1 MSMLVAGITG
11 FLNERVK
18 MGDEERQ
25 AQADLKT
32 AEAER
37 KKDAMKLVAKLV
49 STKDLMTPAFIES
62 GYFQKNLTA
71 AGFKTEDVTGF
82 ATKMADVDASF
93 NYGSV
98 KFQKPNK
105 KWDEDTRGDNQLR
118 AGDTWL
124 RYFNNVFADKQKR
137 EELLSE
143 LDKNPLAK
151 QKWIG
156 QLTKFSNYY
165 VDGQLQKKMETGS
178 GDTKFRSPDIMF
190 PVLFNNL
197 PSKPAINVD
206 EKVKNAAAE
215 RGEIKDPST
224 ALVFTFTAPD
234 GEQRKEPFDYTT
246 TELNSITAMATRAGF
261 SDVQEYIKEFP
272 DKIRAETAEE
282 AYDILLTS
290 ADYHS
295 KGYQQLNLTGGGSE
309 AMRVSLGNDLKE
321 DFGGDPYLE
330 AQSLLPLV
338 TIREDKKNESARR
351 KAKANTS
358 QFVVDNTYEV
368 QLAPPE
374 DYFERN
380 KLNRSKIMDQY
391 EASNTALAQ
400 LKKLR
405 GFLTDD
411 MTPTGLKAAIQK
423 AGFGIAGESGQID
436 QFFGNL
442 EEGTTSQN
450 LIQGAIDKGFLSKDV
465 ATNLSTIDSL
475 KLSLAAQMARAV
487 DPSGRLSNQDFEIQL
502 QRLGATGLFT
512 SKIQAGASLDQVIED
527 FQRTQRRLV
536 LLNEV
541 ATEPN
546 FGIREARLLKA
557 DRIARSALNAAYR
570 AGSTSVSQ
578 ASSTDAPAP
587 RTDLTLDSDIGLYT
601 DGESYFKDA
610 AGTQQVSD
618 EEVMKAMGAT

>member
-11 FLNERVK
+11 FLSERVK

-37 KKDAMKLVAKLV
+37 KKDAMKLVATLV
-49 STKDLMTPAFIES
+49 ADKDFIES
-62 GYFQKNLTA
+62 GGMGTKYFQQNLTA
-71 AGFKTEDVTGF
+71 AGYKTEDFTGI
-82 ATKMADVDASF
+82 ANQMADVDASF
-93 NYGSV
+93 NFGSV

-105 KWDEDTRGDNQLR
+105 KWDEDLRDDNQLR
-118 AGDTWL
+118 AAGTWL
-124 RYFNNVFADKQKR
+124 GYFNNVFADEQKR
-137 EELLSE
+137 NELLSE

-151 QKWIG
+151 QKWEG
-156 QLTKFSNYY
+156 QLSKYSNYY
-165 VDGQLQKKMETGS
+165 IDGQILEKMKTPS
-178 GDTKFRSPDIMF
+178 GDRTYRDPESVF
-190 PVLFNNL
+190 PVLFGNL
-197 PSKPAINVD
+197 SSKPTVD
-206 EKVKNAAAE
+206 VNNKVKTAAAE
-215 RGEIKDPST
+215 NGEIKDPSN
-224 ALVFTFTAPD
+224 ALVFTFTTPD
-234 GEQRKEPFDYTT
+234 GEQKKEPFDYTP
-246 TELNSITAMATRAGF
+246 TELSSITAMATQAGF
-261 SDVQEYIKEFP
+261 NDVQKYVDQFP
-272 DKIRAETAEE
+272 DRVRAETAEG

-290 ADYHS
+290 ADYYS
-295 KGYQQLNLTGGGSE
+295 KGYQQLNLTAGGSE
-309 AMRVSLGNDLKE
+309 AMRVNLGNDLKE

-330 AQSLLPLV
+330 AQALLPLV
-338 TIREDKKNESARR
+338 TIREDKKNEAAQR
-351 KAKANTS
+351 KGY
-358 QFVVDNTYEV
+358 VV

-400 LKKLR
+400 LKKLK

-578 ASSTDAPAP
+578 ASSVKAPAP
-587 RTDLTLDSDIGLYT
+587 KEGLTLDSELGFYT
-601 DGESYFKDA
+601 DGTTYFKDQ
-610 AGTQQVSD
+610 AGTQPVSED
-618 EEVMKAMGAT
+618 EFMKAMGMGA

>member
-11 FLNERVK
+11 FLRERNV
-18 MGDEERQ
+18 MAGEEAAAR
-25 AQADLKT
+25 AKVAE

-37 KKDAMKLVAKLV
+37 ETL
-49 STKDLMTPAFIES
+49 LMTNLYKAATDPKYQQTPEFQEILKEKGLDPFIRAS
-62 GYFQKNLTA
+62 NA
-71 AGFKTEDVTGF
+71 
-82 ATKMADVDASF
+82 MADVDASF
-93 NYGSV
+93 NFGSV
-98 KFQKPNK
+98 RFQKPNK
-105 KWDEDTRGDNQLR
+105 KWDEDLRDDNQLR
-118 AGDTWL
+118 AAGTWL
-124 RYFNNVFADKQKR
+124 GYFNNVFADEQKR
-137 EELLSE
+137 NELLSE
-143 LDKNPLAK
+143 LEKNPLAK
-151 QKWIG
+151 QKWEG
-156 QLTKFSNYY
+156 QLSKYSNYY
-165 VDGQLQKKMETGS
+165 IDGQILEKMKTPS
-178 GDTKFRSPDIMF
+178 GDRTYREPESVF
-190 PVLFNNL
+190 PVLFSNL
-197 PSKPAINVD
+197 SSKPTVD
-206 EKVKNAAAE
+206 VDTKIKTAAAE
-215 RGEIKDPST
+215 NGEIKDPSN
-224 ALVFTFTAPD
+224 ALVFTFTTPD
-234 GEQRKEPFDYTT
+234 GEQKKEPFDYTP
-246 TELNSITAMATRAGF
+246 TELSSITAMATQAGF
-261 SDVQEYIKEFP
+261 NDVQKYVDQFP
-272 DKIRAETAEE
+272 DRVRAETAEG

-295 KGYQQLNLTGGGSE
+295 KGYQQLNLTAGGSE
-309 AMRVSLGNDLKE
+309 AMRVALGNDLTE

-330 AQSLLPLV
+330 AQALLPLV
-338 TIREDKKNESARR
+338 TIREDKKNEAAQR
-351 KAKANTS
+351 KGY
-358 QFVVDNTYEV
+358 VV

-512 SKIQAGASLDQVIED
+512 SKIGAGASLDQVIED

-541 ATEPN
+541 ATAPKFE
-546 FGIREARLLKA
+546 IREARLLKA

-578 ASSTDAPAP
+578 ASSIEAPAP
-587 RTDLTLDSDIGLYT
+587 KEGLTLDSELGFYT
-601 DGESYFKDA
+601 DGTTYFKDQ
-610 AGTQQVSD
+610 AGTQPASD
-618 EEVMKAMGAT
+618 DEVMKAMGMGA

>member
-11 FLNERVK
+11 FLKERNA
-18 MGDEERQ
+18 MAAEQ
-25 AQADLKT
+25 AAAT
-32 AEAER
+32 AKDAER
-37 KKDAMKLVAKLV
+37 KYERETLLLTNLYKAATDPKYQQSPEFQAELKKKGL
-49 STKDLMTPAFIES
+49 DPFIRAS
-62 GYFQKNLTA
+62 NA
-71 AGFKTEDVTGF
+71 
-82 ATKMADVDASF
+82 MADVESTF
-93 NYGSV
+93 KYGSV
-98 KFQKPNK
+98 TFQKPNK

-124 RYFNNVFADKQKR
+124 RYFNGVFADENKR
-137 EELLSE
+137 TELLNE
-143 LDKNPLAK
+143 LEKDPMAK
-151 QKWIG
+151 ELFMG
-156 QLTKFSNYY
+156 QLDKFSNYY
-165 VDGQLQKKMETGS
+165 IDGQVLEKMKTPS
-178 GDTKFRSPDIMF
+178 GDRTYRTPEAAF

-224 ALVFTFTAPD
+224 AFVFTFTAPN
-234 GEQRKEPFDYTT
+234 GEQKKEPFDFTT
-246 TELNSITAMATRAGF
+246 TQRNSITEMATQAGF
-261 SDVQEYIKEFP
+261 SNVQEYIDQFP
-272 DKIRAETAEE
+272 DKIRASTGEE

-290 ADYHS
+290 AAYHS
-295 KGYQQLNLTGGGSE
+295 RGYHQLNLTGGGSE
-309 AMRVSLGNDLKE
+309 AMRINLGNDLME

-330 AQSLLPLV
+330 AQALLPLV
-338 TIREDKKNESARR
+338 TIREDKKNEAAQR
-351 KAKANTS
+351 KGY
-358 QFVVDNTYEV
+358 VV

-380 KLNRSKIMDQY
+380 KLNRSKIQDQY

-400 LKKLR
+400 LRKLK

-423 AGFGIAGESGQID
+423 AGFGIAGDTGQFD

-442 EEGTTSQN
+442 EEGTTVDN
-450 LIQGAIDKGFLSKDV
+450 LLQGAIDKGFLSKDV
-465 ATNLSTIDSL
+465 AKNLSTIDSL

-502 QRLGATGLFT
+502 QRLGASGLFV
-512 SKIQAGASLDQVIED
+512 SKTQSGASLDQVIED

-541 ATEPN
+541 ATAPK

-570 AGSTSVSQ
+570 AGKTTGSPSNNEQPS
-578 ASSTDAPAP
+578 DP

-601 DGESYFKDA
+601 DGESYFRDE
-610 AGTQQVSD
+610 AGTQQVSE
-618 EEVMKAMGAT
+618 EEVMKAMGMGS

>member
-1 MSMLVAGITG
+1 MSALVAGFTG
-11 FLNERVK
+11 FLKERMK
-18 MGDEERQ
+18 MGDEERA

-37 KKDAMKLVAKLV
+37 KKDAMKLVATLV
-49 STKDLMTPAFIES
+49 ADKDFIES
-62 GYFQKNLTA
+62 GGTGTKYFQQNLTA
-71 AGFKTEDVTGF
+71 AGYKTEDFTGI
-82 ATKMADVDASF
+82 ANQMADVDASF
-93 NYGSV
+93 NFGSV

-105 KWDEDTRGDNQLR
+105 KWDEDLRDDNQLR
-118 AGDTWL
+118 AAGTWL
-124 RYFNNVFADKQKR
+124 GYFNNVFADENKR
-137 EELLSE
+137 NELMTE
-143 LDKNPLAK
+143 LNKNPLAK
-151 QKWIG
+151 QKWEG
-156 QLTKFSNYY
+156 QLSKYSNYY
-165 VDGQLQKKMETGS
+165 IDGQILEKMKTPS
-178 GDTKFRSPDIMF
+178 GDRTYREPESVF
-190 PVLFNNL
+190 PVLFGNL
-197 PSKPAINVD
+197 SSKPTIDVNN
-206 EKVKNAAAE
+206 KVKTAAAE
-215 RGEIKDPST
+215 NGEIKDPSN
-224 ALVFTFTAPD
+224 ALVFTFTTPN
-234 GEQRKEPFDYTT
+234 GEQKKEPFDYTP
-246 TELNSITAMATRAGF
+246 TELSSITAMATRAGF
-261 SDVQEYIKEFP
+261 NDVQKYVDQFP
-272 DKIRAETAEE
+272 DRVRAETAEG

-295 KGYQQLNLTGGGSE
+295 KGYQQLNLTAGGSE
-309 AMRVSLGNDLKE
+309 AMRVALGNDLKE

-330 AQSLLPLV
+330 AQALLPLV
-338 TIREDKKNESARR
+338 TIREDKKNEAAQR
-351 KAKANTS
+351 KGY
-358 QFVVDNTYEV
+358 VV

-541 ATEPN
+541 ATAPK

-557 DRIARSALNAAYR
+557 DRIARGALNAAYR

-578 ASSTDAPAP
+578 ASSIEAPAP
-587 RTDLTLDSDIGLYT
+587 KEGLTLDSELGFYT
-601 DGESYFKDA
+601 DGTTYFKDQ
-610 AGTQQVSD
+610 AGTQPVSD
-618 EEVMKAMGAT
+618 DEVMKAMGMGA

>member
-1 MSMLVAGITG
+1 MSMLVAGITA
-11 FLNERVK
+11 FAKERIR
-18 MGDEERQ
+18 MRDAGTAAE
-25 AQADLKT
+25 ADRKT

-37 KKDAMKLVAKLV
+37 KKDAMKLVATLV
-49 STKDLMTPAFIES
+49 ADEDFIKS
-62 GYFQKNLTA
+62 GGMKTDYFQQNLTN
-71 AGFKTEDVTGF
+71 AGYKTEDFTGF
-82 ATKMADVDASF
+82 ANQMADVDASF
-93 NYGSV
+93 NKVLISI
-98 KFQKPNK
+98 QKPNK
-105 KWDEDTRGDNQLR
+105 KWDEDLRDDNQLR
-118 AGDTWL
+118 AAGTWL
-124 RYFNNVFADKQKR
+124 GYFNNVFADEQKR
-137 EELLSE
+137 SELLSE
-143 LDKNPLAK
+143 LERNPLAK
-151 QKWIG
+151 QKWEG
-156 QLTKFSNYY
+156 QLSKYSNYY
-165 VDGQLQKKMETGS
+165 IDGQILEKMKTAS
-178 GDTKFRSPDIMF
+178 GDRTYRQPEFVF
-190 PVLFNNL
+190 PVLFGNL
-197 PSKPAINVD
+197 SSKPTVD
-206 EKVKNAAAE
+206 VDTKIKTAAAE
-215 RGEIKDPST
+215 NGEIKDPSN
-224 ALVFTFTAPD
+224 ALVFTFTTPD
-234 GEQRKEPFDYTT
+234 GEQKKEPFDYTPS
-246 TELNSITAMATRAGF
+246 ELSSITAMATRAGF
-261 SDVQEYIKEFP
+261 NDVQKYVKEFP
-272 DKIRAETAEE
+272 DKVRAETAEE
-282 AYDILLTS
+282 AYNILLTS

-295 KGYQQLNLTGGGSE
+295 KGYQQLNLTAGGSE
-309 AMRVSLGNDLKE
+309 AMRVALGNDLKE

-330 AQSLLPLV
+330 AQALLPLV
-338 TIREDKKNESARR
+338 TIREDKKDEAAQR
-351 KAKANTS
+351 KGY
-358 QFVVDNTYEV
+358 VV

-380 KLNRSKIMDQY
+380 KLNRSKIQDQY

-512 SKIQAGASLDQVIED
+512 SKIGAEASLDQVIED

-541 ATEPN
+541 ATEPV
-546 FGIREARLLKA
+546 FGIRQARLLKA

-570 AGSTSVSQ
+570 AGSTSGSQ
-578 ASSTDAPAP
+578 GSSTDAPAP

-610 AGTQQVSD
+610 AGTQPVSD

>member
-11 FLNERVK
+11 FLRERNV
-18 MGDEERQ
+18 MAGEEAAAR
-25 AQADLKT
+25 AKVAE

-37 KKDAMKLVAKLV
+37 ETL
-49 STKDLMTPAFIES
+49 LMTNLYKAATDPKYQQTPEFQEILKEKGLDPFIRAS
-62 GYFQKNLTA
+62 NA
-71 AGFKTEDVTGF
+71 
-82 ATKMADVDASF
+82 MADVDASF
-93 NYGSV
+93 NFGSV
-98 KFQKPNK
+98 KFRKPNK
-105 KWDEDTRGDNQLR
+105 KWDEDLRSDNASR
-118 AGDTWL
+118 AGGTWL
-124 RYFNNVFADKQKR
+124 GYFNNVFADEQKR
-137 EELLSE
+137 NELLSE
-143 LDKNPLAK
+143 FEKNPLAK
-151 QKWIG
+151 QKWYG
-156 QLTKFSNYY
+156 ELERYTNYY
-165 VDGQLQKKMETGS
+165 IDGQILEKMKTPS
-178 GDTKFRSPDIMF
+178 GDRTYRDPELVFN
-190 PVLFNNL
+190 VLFGNL
-197 PSKPAINVD
+197 SSKPTIDVNN
-206 EKVKNAAAE
+206 KVKTAAAE
-215 RGEIKDPST
+215 NGEIKDPSN
-224 ALVFTFTAPD
+224 ALVFTFTTPD
-234 GEQRKEPFDYTT
+234 GEQKKEPFDYTP
-246 TELNSITAMATRAGF
+246 TELSSITAMATRAGF
-261 SDVQEYIKEFP
+261 NDVQKYVDQFP
-272 DKIRAETAEE
+272 DRVRAETAEG

-290 ADYHS
+290 ADYYS
-295 KGYQQLNLTGGGSE
+295 KGYQQLNLTAGGSE
-309 AMRVSLGNDLKE
+309 AMRVNLGNDLKE

-330 AQSLLPLV
+330 AQALLPLV
-338 TIREDKKNESARR
+338 TIREDKKNEAAQR
-351 KAKANTS
+351 KGY
-358 QFVVDNTYEV
+358 VV

-400 LKKLR
+400 LKKLK

-423 AGFGIAGESGQID
+423 AGFGIAGDSGQID

-541 ATEPN
+541 ATAPK

-578 ASSTDAPAP
+578 ASSIEAPAP
-587 RTDLTLDSDIGLYT
+587 KEGLTLDSELGFYT
-601 DGESYFKDA
+601 DGTTYFKDQ
-610 AGTQQVSD
+610 AGTQPVSD
-618 EEVMKAMGAT
+618 DEVMKAMGMGV